1 VKDLVFIGPPGA
13 GKGTQAQRLCA
24 KLGVPQVSTGDML
37 RAARK
42 AGTELG
48 RKADDYMQKGLLVPD
63 EVVIGL
69 VQERVAQSDAAGGFV
84 LDGFPRTVGQ
94 AEALERM
101 LGKMGRAIDHV
112 VLLEVP
118 DSLIIERITGR
129 RVGETSGRIYHFKY
143 DPPPS
148 PDHGEGGEK
157 LLHRSDDH
165 EDVVQRRLVEYAAM
179 TAPLVAWYSNK
190 GLLRRVDG
198 VGSLDG
204 VTTALFNAIGASLT

>member
-1 VKDLVFIGPPGA
+1 MMDVVFIGPPGA

-24 KLGVPQVSTGDML
+24 KLGVPQIATGDML

-48 RKADDYMQKGLLVPD
+48 RKADEYMSLGALVPD

-69 VQERVAQSDAAGGFV
+69 VEERVQQPDAAPGFV
-84 LDGFPRTVGQ
+84 LDGFPRTVPQ
-94 AEALERM
+94 AEILDKILAKL
-101 LGKMGRAIDHV
+101 GRAIGHV

-118 DSLIIERITGR
+118 DALILERITGR
-129 RVGETSGRIYHFKY
+129 RVGETTGRIYHLKY

-148 PDHGEGGEK
+148 PDRGEGGER
-157 LLHRSDDH
+157 LLLRDDDR
-165 EDVVQRRLVEYAAM
+165 EEVVRPRLVNYSAL
-179 TAPLVAWYSNK
+179 TAPLVAWYGNK

-198 VGSLDG
+198 VGAVDD
-204 VTTALFNAIGASLT
+204 VTQAIFRAIGAR

>member
-1 VKDLVFIGPPGA
+1 MDVVFIGPPGA

-24 KLGVPQVSTGDML
+24 KLGVPQIATGDML

-48 RKADDYMQKGLLVPD
+48 RKADEFMALGALVPD

-69 VQERVAQSDAAGGFV
+69 VEERVQQPDAAGGFV
-84 LDGFPRTVGQ
+84 LDGFPRTVPQ
-94 AEALERM
+94 AEILDKI
-101 LGKMGRAIDHV
+101 LGRLGRAIAHV

-118 DSLIIERITGR
+118 DALILERITGR
-129 RVGETSGRIYHFKY
+129 RVGETTGRIYHLKY

-148 PDHGEGGEK
+148 PDRGEGGER
-157 LLHRSDDH
+157 LLLRDDDR
-165 EDVVQRRLVEYAAM
+165 EDVVRPRLVNYSAL
-179 TAPLVAWYSNK
+179 TAPLVAWYGNK

-198 VGSLDG
+198 VGAVDD
-204 VTTALFNAIGASLT
+204 VTQAIFRAIGAR

>member
-1 VKDLVFIGPPGA
+1 MMDVVFIGPPGA

-24 KLGVPQVSTGDML
+24 KLGVPQIATGDML

-48 RKADDYMQKGLLVPD
+48 RKADEFMKLGALVPD

-69 VQERVAQSDAAGGFV
+69 VEERVREPDAAPGFV
-84 LDGFPRTVGQ
+84 LDGFPRTVPQ
-94 AEALERM
+94 AENLDKILAKL
-101 LGKMGRAIDHV
+101 GRAIAHV

-118 DSLIIERITGR
+118 DALIVERITGR
-129 RVGETSGRIYHFKY
+129 RVGETTGRIYHLKY

-148 PDHGEGGEK
+148 PDRGEGGER
-157 LLHRSDDH
+157 LLLRDDDR
-165 EDVVQRRLVEYAAM
+165 EDVVRPRLANYSAL
-179 TAPLVAWYSNK
+179 TAPLVAWYGNK

-198 VGSLDG
+198 VGAVDD
-204 VTTALFNAIGASLT
+204 VTQAIFRAIGAR

>member
-1 VKDLVFIGPPGA
+1 MDVVFIGPPGA

-24 KLGVPQVSTGDML
+24 KLGVPQIATGDML

-48 RKADDYMQKGLLVPD
+48 RKADEFMKLGALVPD

-69 VQERVAQSDAAGGFV
+69 VEERVQEPDAAPGFV
-84 LDGFPRTVGQ
+84 LDGFPRTVPQ
-94 AEALERM
+94 AEILDKILAK
-101 LGKMGRAIDHV
+101 LGREIAHV

-118 DSLIIERITGR
+118 DALILERITGR
-129 RVGETSGRIYHFKY
+129 RVGETTGRIYHLKY

-148 PDHGEGGEK
+148 PDRGEGGER
-157 LLHRSDDH
+157 LLLREDDR
-165 EDVVQRRLVEYAAM
+165 EDVVRPRLVNYSAL
-179 TAPLVAWYSNK
+179 TAPLVAWYGKK

-198 VGSLDG
+198 VGAVDD
-204 VTTALFNAIGASLT
+204 VTQAIFRAIGAR

>member
-1 VKDLVFIGPPGA
+1 MDVIFIGPPGA

-24 KLGVPQVSTGDML
+24 KLGVPQIATGDML

-48 RKADDYMQKGLLVPD
+48 RKADEFMSAGALVPD

-69 VQERVAQSDAAGGFV
+69 VEERVQQADALGGFV
-84 LDGFPRTVGQ
+84 LDGFPRTVPQ
-94 AEALERM
+94 AENLDKI
-101 LGKMGRAIDHV
+101 LGRLGRSIAHV

-118 DSLIIERITGR
+118 DALILERITGR
-129 RVGETSGRIYHFKY
+129 RVGETTGRIYHLKY

-148 PDHGEGGEK
+148 PDRGEGGER
-157 LLHRSDDH
+157 LLLRDDDR
-165 EDVVQRRLVEYAAM
+165 EDVVRPRLVNYSAL
-179 TAPLVAWYSNK
+179 TAPLVAWYGNK

-198 VGSLDG
+198 VGAVDD
-204 VTTALFNAIGASLT
+204 VTQAIFRAIGAR

>member
-1 VKDLVFIGPPGA
+1 MDVVFIGPPGA

-24 KLGVPQVSTGDML
+24 KLGVPQIATGDML

-48 RKADDYMQKGLLVPD
+48 RKADEFMARGALVPD

-69 VQERVAQSDAAGGFV
+69 VDERLREPDAAAGFV
-84 LDGFPRTVGQ
+84 LDGFPRTVPQ
-94 AEALERM
+94 AENLEKILAKR
-101 LGKMGRAIDHV
+101 GRAIGHV

-118 DSLIIERITGR
+118 DTLIIERITGR
-129 RVGETSGRIYHFKY
+129 LVGETTGRIYHRQY

-148 PDHGEGGEK
+148 PDRGEGGER
-157 LLHRSDDH
+157 LLVRDDDR
-165 EDVVQRRLVEYAAM
+165 EEVVRPRLANYAAQ
-179 TAPLVAWYSNK
+179 TAPLVAWYGNK

-198 VGSLDG
+198 VGAVDD
-204 VTTALFNAIGASLT
+204 VTQSIFRAIGAR

>member
-1 VKDLVFIGPPGA
+1 MDVVFIGPPGA

-24 KLGVPQVSTGDML
+24 KLGVPQIATGDML

-48 RKADDYMQKGLLVPD
+48 RKADEFMKLGALVPD

-69 VQERVAQSDAAGGFV
+69 VEERVQEPDAAPGFV
-84 LDGFPRTVGQ
+84 LDGFPRTVPQ
-94 AEALERM
+94 AEILDKILAKR
-101 LGKMGRAIDHV
+101 GRAIAHV

-118 DSLIIERITGR
+118 DALILERITGR
-129 RVGETSGRIYHFKY
+129 RVGETTGRIYHLKY

-148 PDHGEGGEK
+148 PDRGEGGER
-157 LLHRSDDH
+157 LLLREDDR
-165 EDVVQRRLVEYAAM
+165 EDVVRPRLVNYSAL
-179 TAPLVAWYSNK
+179 TAPLVAWYGNK

-198 VGSLDG
+198 VGAVDD
-204 VTTALFNAIGASLT
+204 VTQAIFRAIGAR

>member
-1 VKDLVFIGPPGA
+1 MDVVFIGPPGA

-24 KLGVPQVSTGDML
+24 KLGVPQIATGDML

-48 RKADDYMQKGLLVPD
+48 RKADEFMALGALVPD

-69 VQERVAQSDAAGGFV
+69 VDERLRESDAAGGFV
-84 LDGFPRTVGQ
+84 LDGFPRTVPQ
-94 AEALERM
+94 AENLDKILAKR
-101 LGKMGRAIDHV
+101 GRAIGHV

-118 DSLIIERITGR
+118 DTLIIERITGR
-129 RVGETSGRIYHFKY
+129 LVGETTGRIYHRQY

-148 PDHGEGGEK
+148 PDRGEGGER
-157 LLHRSDDH
+157 LLVRDDDRD
-165 EDVVQRRLVEYAAM
+165 EVVRPRLANYAAQ
-179 TAPLVAWYSNK
+179 TAPLVAWYGNK

-198 VGSLDG
+198 VGAVDD
-204 VTTALFNAIGASLT
+204 VTQSIFRAIGAR

>member
-1 VKDLVFIGPPGA
+1 MDVIFIGPPGA

-24 KLGVPQVSTGDML
+24 RLGVPQIATGDML

-48 RKADDYMQKGLLVPD
+48 RKADEFMSAGALVPD

-69 VQERVAQSDAAGGFV
+69 VEERIQQPDALGGFV
-84 LDGFPRTVGQ
+84 LDGFPRTVPQ
-94 AEALERM
+94 AENLDKILSR
-101 LGKMGRAIDHV
+101 LGRSIAHV

-118 DSLIIERITGR
+118 DALILERITGR
-129 RVGETSGRIYHFKY
+129 RVGETTGRIYHLKY

-148 PDHGEGGEK
+148 PDRGEGGER
-157 LLHRSDDH
+157 LLLRDDDR
-165 EDVVQRRLVEYAAM
+165 EEVVRPRLVNYSAL
-179 TAPLVAWYSNK
+179 TAPLVAWYGNK

-198 VGSLDG
+198 VGAVDD
-204 VTTALFNAIGASLT
+204 VTQAIFRAIGAR

>member
-1 VKDLVFIGPPGA
+1 MDVIFIGPPGA

-24 KLGVPQVSTGDML
+24 RLGVPQIATGDML

-48 RKADDYMQKGLLVPD
+48 RKADEFMSAGALVPD

-69 VQERVAQSDAAGGFV
+69 VEERVQQADALGGFV
-84 LDGFPRTVGQ
+84 LDGFPRTVPQ
-94 AEALERM
+94 AENLDKI
-101 LGKMGRAIDHV
+101 LGRLGRSIAHV

-118 DSLIIERITGR
+118 DALILERITGR
-129 RVGETSGRIYHFKY
+129 RVGETTGRIYHLKY

-148 PDHGEGGEK
+148 PDRGEGGER
-157 LLHRSDDH
+157 LLLRDDDR
-165 EDVVQRRLVEYAAM
+165 EDVVRPRLVNYSAL
-179 TAPLVAWYSNK
+179 TAPLVAWYGNK

-198 VGSLDG
+198 VGAVDD
-204 VTTALFNAIGASLT
+204 VTQAIFRAIGAR

>member
-1 VKDLVFIGPPGA
+1 VKNLIFIGPPGA
-13 GKGTQAQRLCA
+13 GKGTQAQRLCT

-48 RKADDYMQKGLLVPD
+48 RKADEYMAKGLLVPD

-69 VQERVAQSDAAGGFV
+69 VQERLALADAQVGFV

-94 AEALERM
+94 AEALDRM
-101 LGKMGRAIDHV
+101 LQKMGRQIDHV

-118 DSLIIERITGR
+118 DELIVERITGR
-129 RVGETSGRIYHFKY
+129 RVGETSGRIFHLKY

-148 PDHGEGGEK
+148 PDRGENGER
-157 LLHRSDDH
+157 LLQRADDR
-165 EDVVQRRLVEYAAM
+165 EDVVRPRLTEYSAM
-179 TAPLVAWYSNK
+179 TAPLVAWYSNR

-198 VGSLDG
+198 VGALDE
-204 VTTALFNAIGASLT
+204 VSAALFRAIGAN

>member
-1 VKDLVFIGPPGA
+1 VTDVVFIGPPGA

-24 KLGVPQVSTGDML
+24 KLGVPQVATGDML

-48 RKADDYMQKGLLVPD
+48 RKADEFMKLGALVPD

-69 VQERVAQSDAAGGFV
+69 VEERVQQPDAATGFV
-84 LDGFPRTVGQ
+84 LDGFPRTVPQ
-94 AEALERM
+94 AEILDKILAKL
-101 LGKMGRAIDHV
+101 GRAIGHV

-118 DSLIIERITGR
+118 DALILERITGR
-129 RVGETSGRIYHFKY
+129 RVGETTGRIYHLKY

-148 PDHGEGGEK
+148 PDRGEGGER
-157 LLHRSDDH
+157 LLLRDDDR
-165 EDVVQRRLVEYAAM
+165 EDVVRPRLANYAAL
-179 TAPLVAWYSNK
+179 TAPLVAWYGNK

-198 VGSLDG
+198 VGAVDD
-204 VTTALFNAIGASLT
+204 VTQAIFRAIGAR